1 MVQSS
6 TNINFRDNCFN
17 LIRYLAAFQVLIG
30 HANAHLAL
38 NLPEYFTTPLGY
50 FHGVPIFFGLSGY
63 LIWNSANNISDFKT
77 YFKKRV
83 LRIYPE
89 LWLSVLL
96 SIICILVFYHKE
108 LILSDL
114 CIFTVTQST
123 IFQFWTP
130 DSLRGYGCGTPN
142 GSLWTIGI
150 MVQFYI
156 LIYIL
161 NKVFKKR
168 GKLYWAIL
176 FSLSLS
182 AAISY
187 PYISTI
193 FPHPVLGKL
202 YSQTVIPYAFLFL
215 IGCFIC
221 EYKDKLLSTLTKTW
235 WIFGIISLFPMLTG
249 WDIPGSYGIIRSI
262 FLIISIIGMGYA
274 LPKLEI
280 KKDLSYGIYLFHMV
294 VINVLISLNLKG
306 QIISLPILL
315 IATLLL
321 AWLSNLIVNHIQ
333 NKAEH

>member
-1 MVQSS
+1 MPSN
-6 TNINFRDNCFN
+6 TTLNFRDNCFN
-17 LIRYLAAFQVLIG
+17 LIRYLAAFEVLIG

-38 NLPEYFTTPLGY
+38 NLPEYFTAPLDY
-50 FHGVPIFFGLSGY
+50 FYGVPIFFGLSGY
-63 LIWNSANNISDFKT
+63 LIWNSANNMSDFKT
-77 YFKKRV
+77 YFKKRI

-89 LWLSVLL
+89 LWLSILL
-96 SIICILVFYHKE
+96 SIICIVIFYHKE

-142 GSLWTIGI
+142 GSLWTIGV

-161 NKVFKKR
+161 NKLFKKR
-168 GKLYWAIL
+168 GKLYWGIL
-176 FSLSLS
+176 LSLSLT
-182 AAISY
+182 AGISY
-187 PYISTI
+187 PYVSTI
-193 FPHPVLGKL
+193 FPHSVLGKL

-221 EYKDKLLSTLTKTW
+221 EYKHKLLPLLKKIW
-235 WIFGIISLFPMLTG
+235 WALGLVSLFPMFTG
-249 WDIPGSYGIIRSI
+249 WDIPGSYGIIRST

-280 KKDLSYGIYLFHMV
+280 KTDLSYGIYLFHMV
-294 VINVLISLNLKG
+294 VVNVLIELDMKEN
-306 QIISLPILL
+306 IISLPILL
-315 IATLLL
+315 ITVILL
-321 AWLSNLIVNHIQ
+321 AWLSNHIVNLKKH
-333 NKAEH
+333 KAEV

>member
-1 MVQSS
+1 MPAN
-6 TNINFRDNCFN
+6 TTPNFRDNCFN

-96 SIICILVFYHKE
+96 SIICIVIFYHKE
-108 LILSDL
+108 FILSDL

-142 GSLWTIGI
+142 GSLWTICV

-156 LIYIL
+156 LIYL
-161 NKVFKKR
+161 LCKLCKKR
-168 GKLYWAIL
+168 SKLWWVIV
-176 FSLSLS
+176 LSVTLL
-182 AAISY
+182 ADISY
-187 PYISTI
+187 SYVKAL
-193 FPHPVLGKL
+193 FPHPILGKL
-202 YSQTVIPYAFLFL
+202 YSQTIIPYAFLFL

-221 EYKDKLLSTLTKTW
+221 EYKDKLLPILKKTW
-235 WIFGIISLFPMLTG
+235 WIFGIISLSPMFTG
-249 WDIPGSYGIIRSI
+249 WDIPGSYGIIRST

-280 KKDLSYGIYLFHMV
+280 KTDLSYGIYLFHMV
-294 VINVLISLNLKG
+294 VVNVLIELDMKG

-315 IATLLL
+315 ITVILL
-321 AWLSNLIVNHIQ
+321 AWFSNHIVNLKKH
-333 NKAEH
+333 KAEV